1 MPRKK
6 KERGRPSRL
15 LPPRID
21 ATAEEIAE
29 KVLQVKPKRKFTDP
43 PAEIEYKCGKCTRLV
58 AYPETLYQDG
68 LCWNCHDAAVRAG
81 REN

>member
-6 KERGRPSRL
+6 KARGRPARL

-29 KVLQVKPKRKFTDP
+29 RILQVRPRRKFSDP
-43 PAEIEYKCGKCTRLV
+43 PAQIEYKCGECDRLV
-58 AYPETLYQDG
+58 GYPETLYQDG
-68 LCWNCHDAAVRAG
+68 LCLDCHTAAARADRSG
-81 REN
+81 

>member
-6 KERGRPSRL
+6 KPRGRPSRP

-21 ATAEEIAE
+21 ATPEEIAE
-29 KVLQVKPKRKFTDP
+29 MVLQVKPKRRFSDP
-43 PAEIEYKCGKCTRLV
+43 PAQIEYKCGECSRLV

-68 LCWNCHDAAVRAG
+68 LCWSCHDAAVRAR
-81 REN
+81 RES